1 MWRLFKEKWS
11 WEILQNLFCRSSPEF
26 YPDIRPDN
34 HVGKGLLYG
43 IIKLDIQVYVF
54 SFAKDVI
61 QKHKV
66 HEAKQTKSKSLHKE
80 ISREY
85 PSPPLGAKYN
95 IVGFDA
101 TNSIYNNYE
110 RAKVK
115 AIWLEKTIS
124 KIWPAL

>member
-1 MWRLFKEKWS
+1 MCEDFLKKGDLEKVYRLK
-11 WEILQNLFCRSSPEF
+11 LFCCSFLEF

-34 HVGKGLLYG
+34 HVSKGLLYG

-54 SFAKDVI
+54 SFAKYAI

-85 PSPPLGAKYN
+85 PSPLPPGAKYSV
-95 IVGFDA
+95 VGFDA

-110 RAKVK
+110 QAKVK
-115 AIWLEKTIS
+115 AI
-124 KIWPAL
+124 

>member
-1 MWRLFKEKWS
+1 M
-11 WEILQNLFCRSSPEF
+11 
-26 YPDIRPDN
+26 
-34 HVGKGLLYG
+34 
-43 IIKLDIQVYVF
+43 YVF

-80 ISREY
+80 ISRENL
-85 PSPPLGAKYN
+85 PPPPLGVKYS

-115 AIWLEKTIS
+115 AI
-124 KIWPAL
+124 